1 LRNNYREYLKSFL
14 IEKKIK
20 KKARGNE
27 YNIKPGELA
36 WKQVVDITGKKII
49 ADCGKTF

>member
-1 LRNNYREYLKSFL
+1 M
-14 IEKKIK
+14 
-20 KKARGNE
+20 KARGNE

-49 ADCGKTF
+49 ADCGKNSIKYIKSKMLKI